1 MTNVDK
7 AEDRQ
12 FQYRAITR
20 EGRAVKD
27 IVRARDE
34 PAALRGL
41 MASGLTVTGLS
52 EVALAEASLTDRTF
66 RPGERVLLMRQL
78 ALMLQAGVPLL
89 EALETVATGVVARRG
104 RLQLLAVIAALK
116 SGTALGAALRAHAPG
131 FPYYVY
137 AMAEVGEAA
146 GRIPEVLRAAADQ
159 MAYED
164 RLRRDFVN
172 ALTYPA
178 LLACAGVLAVGFIF
192 IEIVPRFSALIQSNG
207 GHMPFLSRVV
217 FSIGDFVNGHLIGVG
232 LALAALAAMVGLG
245 ASHPAGRR
253 GLYAIGH
260 WAPVIGGLLKAREIA
275 TWARLTA
282 FSLAHGVPLLEASAL
297 SRQALPAGAFRSGLE
312 AFDFELRTGAAV
324 DVSLGRHTSL
334 TAMDLSLLRAGQRSG
349 ALATMFALLADSYDD
364 RLKDRMKQFTALAEP
379 AAIGVIS
386 IVVGLIA
393 LSLIMALASIYEAVS

>member
-1 MTNVDK
+1 VTGVDK
-7 AEDRQ
+7 GEDRQ

-27 IVRARDE
+27 TVRARDE

-41 MASGLTVTGLS
+41 MASGLTVTRLS
-52 EVALAEASLTDRTF
+52 EVELAQASLTDRGF

-89 EALETVATGVVARRG
+89 EALETVAIGVVARRG
-104 RLQLLAVIAALK
+104 RLQLLAVITALK
-116 SGTALGAALRAHAPG
+116 GGSTLGAALRAHAPG

-178 LLACAGVLAVGFIF
+178 LLACAGVAAVGFIF
-192 IEIVPRFSALIQSNG
+192 IEIVPRFSVLIQSNG

-217 FSIGDFVNGHLIGVG
+217 FAVGDFVNAHLIVVGAGLAAAVG
-232 LALAALAAMVGLG
+232 LIGLG

-253 GLYAIGH
+253 GLYAVGH
-260 WAPVIGGLLKAREIA
+260 AAPVIGGLLKAREIA

-282 FSLAHGVPLLEASAL
+282 FSLSHGVTLLEASAL
-297 SRQALPAGAFRSGLE
+297 SREALPAGAFRSGLE

-364 RLKDRMKQFTALAEP
+364 HLKDRMKQFTALAEP
-379 AAIGVIS
+379 AAIALIS

>member
-1 MTNVDK
+1 LSNSDRSD
-7 AEDRQ
+7 ERQ
-12 FQYRAITR
+12 FQYRAVTR

-27 IVRARDE
+27 IIRARDE

-41 MASGLTVTGLS
+41 MASGLTVTSLS
-52 EVALAEASLTDRTF
+52 EVSFAETNLSDRAF

-89 EALETVATGVVARRG
+89 EALETVASGVVARRG
-104 RLQLLAVIAALK
+104 RLQLLAVITALK
-116 SGTALGAALRAHAPG
+116 GGSTLGAALRAHAPG

-146 GRIPEVLRAAADQ
+146 GRIPEVLRTAADQ

-178 LLACAGVLAVGFIF
+178 LLACAGVAAVAFIF
-192 IEIVPRFSALIQSNG
+192 IEIVPRFSALIESNG
-207 GHMPFLSRVV
+207 GQMPALSRVV
-217 FSIGDFVNGHLIGVG
+217 FAVGDFVNSHLVAVALGLAALGALVG
-232 LALAALAAMVGLG
+232 LAV
-245 ASHPAGRR
+245 SHPEGRR
-253 GLYAIGH
+253 RLYAMGH
-260 WAPVIGGLLKAREIA
+260 WTPVIGGLLKAREIA

-282 FSLAHGVPLLEASAL
+282 FSLSHGVALLDASAL
-297 SRQALPAGAFRSGLE
+297 SRQALPAGRFRSGLE

-324 DVSLGRHTSL
+324 DVSLGRHTGL
-334 TAMDLSLLRAGQRSG
+334 TAMDLSLLRAGQKSG

-364 RLKDRMKQFTALAEP
+364 LLKDRMKQFTALAEP
-379 AAIGVIS
+379 AAIGAIS
-386 IVVGLIA
+386 VVVGLIA

>member
-1 MTNVDK
+1 MSNTDRC
-7 AEDRQ
+7 EDRQ

-27 IVRARDE
+27 VVRARDE

-52 EVALAEASLTDRTF
+52 EVVLAQASLSDRAF

-116 SGTALGAALRAHAPG
+116 GGSTLGAALRTHAPG

-178 LLACAGVLAVGFIF
+178 LLACAGVAAVGFIF

-207 GHMPFLSRVV
+207 GHMPFLSQVV
-217 FSIGDFVNGHLIGVG
+217 FSIGDFVNAHLIAVG
-232 LALAALAAMVGLG
+232 LGLAALAALIGLG
-245 ASHPAGRR
+245 ASHPSGRR

-260 WAPVIGGLLKAREIA
+260 GAPVIGGLLKAREIA

-282 FSLAHGVPLLEASAL
+282 FSLSHGVSLLEASAL
-297 SRQALPAGAFRSGLE
+297 SREALPVGAFRTGLE

-364 RLKDRMKQFTALAEP
+364 HLKDRMKQFTALAEP